1 MPNSSISTT
10 YILKP
15 NLQDAFWIGLFWFGA
30 PLFPVHVYSVHWMLL
45 LLPTLVHFSNFP
57 FPHLRIGGL
66 RVQGKGGSNH
76 LQLPRG
82 QETRHKGK
90 WRKELGL
97 SVKAKIGR
105 YHVTILMMRK
115 IMMMMLMR
123 AREWWRI
130 LIPGTASPRFPTG
143 ENHLPAAHPQQHK
156 HFIWQKNIGSKIFLL
171 RDKTGTA
178 GPYQTFMEIM
188 FWKKREFGVKWDIFS
203 FGIREIKW
211 TQALSPTF
219 WKFL

>member
-97 SVKAKIGR
+97 SVKAKC
-105 YHVTILMMRK
+105 HVTILVMRK

-156 HFIWQKNIGSKIFLL
+156 HFICQNKYWIKNILTEAAQPQQHKHFICQNKYF
-171 RDKTGTA
+171 
-178 GPYQTFMEIM
+178 Y
-188 FWKKREFGVKWDIFS
+188 W
-203 FGIREIKW
+203 GIRL
-211 TQALSPTF
+211 ALLDPIRHL
-219 WKFL
+219 WKLCLEKNVNLE

>member
-97 SVKAKIGR
+97 SVKAKIEVDSMWR
-105 YHVTILMMRK
+105 SWWWERSWWWCWWE
-115 IMMMMLMR
+115 
-123 AREWWRI
+123 RENGGGF
-130 LIPGTASPRFPTG
+130 LFQAPPPPASPQERIICLLLT
-143 ENHLPAAHPQQHK
+143 HSST
-156 HFIWQKNIGSKIFLL
+156 NILFAEKYWI
-171 RDKTGTA
+171 
-178 GPYQTFMEIM
+178 QN
-188 FWKKREFGVKWDIFS
+188 IFS
-203 FGIREIKW
+203 EG
-211 TQALSPTF
+211 
-219 WKFL
+219 

>member
-97 SVKAKIGR
+97 SVKAKIEVDSMWR
-105 YHVTILMMRK
+105 SWWWERSWWWWWWE
-115 IMMMMLMR
+115 
-123 AREWWRI
+123 RENGGGF
-130 LIPGTASPRFPTG
+130 LFQAPPPPASPQERIICLLLSHSSRNILFVKT
-143 ENHLPAAHPQQHK
+143 
-156 HFIWQKNIGSKIFLL
+156 NIGSKIFLP

-178 GPYQTFMEIM
+178 RPYHIRHL
-188 FWKKREFGVKWDIFS
+188 WKLCSEKNVNLE
-203 FGIREIKW
+203 
-211 TQALSPTF
+211 
-219 WKFL
+219 

>member
-97 SVKAKIGR
+97 SVKAKIEVDTVWR
-105 YHVTILMMRK
+105 SCWWEDHDDDVDESERMVADSYSRHRLPPLPHR
-115 IMMMMLMR
+115 
-123 AREWWRI
+123 RESFACCS
-130 LIPGTASPRFPTG
+130 PTA
-143 ENHLPAAHPQQHK
+143 A
-156 HFIWQKNIGSKIFLL
+156 
-171 RDKTGTA
+171 
-178 GPYQTFMEIM
+178 QTFYLPKQIS
-188 FWKKREFGVKWDIFS
+188 DIY
-203 FGIREIKW
+203 GNYV
-211 TQALSPTF
+211 
-219 WKFL
+219 